1 MLSIRFS
8 RTGKKKQPQYR
19 VVVMEKTKDP
29 WADYVEKLGH
39 YNPRTKEIVLDK
51 ERALYWIGQ
60 GAQATKTVHNLF
72 VSEGII
78 KEDKVAVTHLSEKR
92 RAKMGDAKAKADEA
106 ANAVAEA
113 AKQADEEAK
122 TVEAKVEEVKEE
134 APVEEKVEKVAVE
147 EKKKEVKEEA
157 KEEKVEET
165 KE

>member
-39 YNPRTKEIVLDK
+39 YNPKTKEIVLNK
-51 ERALYWIGQ
+51 ERAEYWLGQ

-78 KEDKVAVTHLSEKR
+78 KADKVAVTHLSDKR
-92 RAKMGDAKAKADEA
+92 RAKMDDAKAKADEEKKA
-106 ANAVAEA
+106 AEEA
-113 AKQADEEAK
+113 AKQVGK
-122 TVEAKVEEVKEE
+122 EAKVVEEEVFVEETKEEVKEE
-134 APVEEKVEKVAVE
+134 T
-147 EKKKEVKEEA
+147 
-157 KEEKVEET
+157 KEEKVEEI